1 MPWTKR
7 ENLRVKTEESILAH
21 QKWRESNFT
30 LPYPEAE
37 YRSLTEEEYL
47 KSRRW
52 VNDCPRHRF
61 LVSTGWRALDN
72 YYAARRHGYSQR
84 LSVKYSMLKHE
95 SYWHNRSVH
104 LESRRWHKLDRI
116 DTSKERF
123 CLLLSNTFK
132 RKITMRDLETWDVET
147 SLDYP
152 LEVRLGLDNFWN
164 ICRDGVIPLG
174 YTRSMAACS
183 FRVNSCSGWSTV
195 TRGRNLFVLW
205 PYNIPEAV
213 NAFVVRYRRLPS
225 TSDLCELVYR
235 ASLFEFNRHERV
247 LPYVKRW
254 IDWFKQDHN
263 MGRLDEIP
271 LDVDLSMRPERAL
284 RPPEHKSIEAPP
296 STEPYDLSKLKE
308 LKLGQYSLR
317 PVKNQ
322 LELVEVSRGLHNCAA
337 SYHWSIQ
344 EGKCAL
350 ILSEDSKRQNK
361 LVALGELI
369 LHDGLPL
376 RWGQVKGPCNAGV
389 EPKLRNAYK
398 DYLRKVQQ

>member
-1 MPWTKR
+1 MPWTGR
-7 ENLRVKTEESILAH
+7 RVNEWDLDLERVIHIELSEDEWLA
-21 QKWRESNFT
+21 R
-30 LPYPEAE
+30 
-37 YRSLTEEEYL
+37 
-47 KSRRW
+47 RRW

-61 LVSTGWRALDN
+61 LIKTGWRALDN
-72 YYAARRHGYSQR
+72 YYAARRYGYSQR
-84 LSVKYSMLKHE
+84 LSVKYSMLVHE
-95 SYWHNRSVH
+95 SHWHSHSIN
-104 LESRRWHKLDRI
+104 LESRRWHKLSRI

-123 CLLLSNTFK
+123 CLLLYNTFK

-147 SLDYP
+147 ALDYS
-152 LEVRLGLDNFWN
+152 LEIRLGLDNFWN

-174 YTRSMAACS
+174 FTRTMSACQ
-183 FRVNSCSGWSTV
+183 FMVHRPSGWVNVS
-195 TRGRNLFVLW
+195 RGRDLFVLW
-205 PYNIPEAV
+205 PYNIPEV
-213 NAFVVRYRRLPS
+213 VTAFVTVYRRLPS
-225 TSDLCELVYR
+225 TSDMCESVYG

-254 IDWFKQDHN
+254 INWFRQDNN

-271 LDVDLSMRPERAL
+271 ADVDLSMRPERAL
-284 RPPEHKSIEAPP
+284 RPPEHKHVEEPP

-350 ILSEDSKRQNK
+350 VLSEDSKRQNK

-369 LHDGLPL
+369 LHDDLPL

-398 DYLRKVQQ
+398 DYLKRARQ